1 MSHLSEKKAALDL
14 READRKK
21 ADTEGIR
28 AIARHFSTPEGRE
41 VFHLLCRKYGLLADR
56 FQTNDRGEV
65 NAVKAGIRD
74 GEVRPLL
81 FILRCMKESGETSI
95 TLPLS

>member
-14 READRKK
+14 KEADRKK
-21 ADTEGIR
+21 ADTDGIR
-28 AIARHFSTPEGRE
+28 AIARHFSTPEGQE
-41 VFHLLCRKYGLLADR
+41 VFHLLCRRFGLLADR
-56 FQTNDRGEV
+56 FQMNDRGEV

-74 GEVRPLL
+74 GQVRPLL
-81 FILRCMKESGETSI
+81 FIIDCMKQNGETSI